1 MSIIIFIIVLA
12 ILILV
17 HELGHF
23 IFAKRTG
30 MLVEEFSVGFPPR
43 ILSVKKGETKYSIG
57 LIPLG
62 GYVKIFGEDYDE
74 VNSAEIHQKGEGKS
88 DREKNNRRFT
98 NRPRWAQA
106 LVLVAGVS
114 FNLLLA
120 WFLIS
125 IGFMSGMPVSAGQF
139 EGEII
144 NNPELVLVDVLADS
158 PAALAGLKAGD
169 TILSLGVGKFESIQD
184 FKNSKIAMDFI
195 ASHGGQEIEVLYKRG
210 LETTLAHLTPEEGI
224 IENKFAIGVSLDVVG
239 TVQFPIPRAIWEGLK
254 TTISFTIITAVGLFG
269 FLVSAVTGQAD
280 LSQISGPVGIVSLV
294 GDAFQFGFVYLLGF
308 TAIISINLAIIN
320 LLPIPALDG
329 GRLLFVLIEA
339 VKGSS
344 IKPKVANALN
354 LIGFAF
360 LILLM
365 LVITASDILKF
376 F

>member
-139 EGEII
+139 EGETI
-144 NNPELVLVDVLADS
+144 NNAELVLVDVLADS

-239 TVQFPIPRAIWEGLK
+239 TVKFPILRAIWEGLK

>member
-12 ILILV
+12 VLILV

-23 IFAKRTG
+23 IFAKKTG
-30 MLVEEFSVGFPPR
+30 MLVEEFSIGFPPR
-43 ILSVKKGETKYSIG
+43 IFSFRKGETKYSLG

-62 GYVKIFGEDYDE
+62 GYVKIFGEDYADPKPA
-74 VNSAEIHQKGEGKS
+74 VGQ
-88 DREKNNRRFT
+88 EKKDNENFDRRFT
-98 NRPRWAQA
+98 SKSKLAQA

-120 WFLIS
+120 WLLLS
-125 IGFMSGMPVSAGQF
+125 IGFMSGMPVSVGQF
-139 EGEII
+139 EFEGETI
-144 NNPELVLVDVLADS
+144 NNPELVLVGVLANS
-158 PAALAGLKAGD
+158 PASEAGLQTGD
-169 TILSLGVGKFESIQD
+169 IILSLGVSKSESVQD
-184 FKNSKIAMDFI
+184 FENSAVATDFI
-195 ASHGGQEIEVLYKRG
+195 ASHGDQEMEVLYKRG
-210 LETTLAHLTPEEGI
+210 SETFLISLTPEEGI
-224 IENKFAIGVSLDVVG
+224 IEDKFAIGVSLDVTG
-239 TVQFPIPRAIWEGLK
+239 TIQFLPHRALWEGLK
-254 TTISFTIITAVGLFG
+254 MTIAFTTATAVGLFG

-329 GRLLFVLIEA
+329 GRLLFVAIEA
-339 VKGSS
+339 IKGSS

-365 LVITASDILKF
+365 LVITASDVFKLF
-376 F
+376 